1 MKIHHNTVKRAAR
14 AGIQLVVSDDMVE
27 AVHAE
32 RGVLAR
38 CADPKDA
45 LDLALREL
53 NGGSAPKR
61 TRKAKSPKKVRED
74 SDDGEGGEDELS
86 DEELGLDGEGE
97 EEDKETASVV
107 KPKYRQKYRPHK
119 HTCGDSLTQQIRRE
133 FMTKID
139 PDSKKP
145 KFDFARFVRFAKEND
160 CWIGAYAQLNHGMAR
175 MNVANR
181 LRAKVRK
188 KAEINWNVD

>member
-14 AGIQLVVSDDMVE
+14 AGIQLVVTDDMVE

-74 SDDGEGGEDELS
+74 SDDGDDGEGDEGEDELS
-86 DEELGLDGEGE
+86 DEELGLDGEEGE
-97 EEDKETASVV
+97 DEKETASVV

-139 PDSKKP
+139 PDS
-145 KFDFARFVRFAKEND
+145 
-160 CWIGAYAQLNHGMAR
+160 
-175 MNVANR
+175 
-181 LRAKVRK
+181 
-188 KAEINWNVD
+188 